1 MVVTAQS
8 PGSLTNST
16 STHNSEAIQQQVE
29 SAAPSTAPRISPLA
43 SAAAVSER
51 SASRRFIVGSACL
64 CISALAA
71 VALSLNPGE
80 QPSRLIALMVAVTGC
95 AVVLGELLVGWILRP
110 RKHSHFSIL
119 ALVGCAVVIAGSV
132 MQTLLQ
138 AGPVVDALLVLAP
151 ALAAATLCFGNG
163 FSMLGLAAARG
174 DDEYLFARSTG
185 LLAAAQSAA
194 EIALGA
200 RIALKPGDIVPVD
213 GRIELGSVAV
223 DERVFTTVP
232 LFRIRDEQE
241 IVYAGSEVLA
251 GSAEMLALSTR
262 KDACLSQL
270 QTVIAPIAQQSESS
284 LEQED
289 ARASRWTALALLF
302 TSVAAAIYWDERS
315 TDYTIV
321 LVAAGVIAMIGSLCQ
336 VGEYLYGQRRSIVRR
351 WLLRGFLLAQ
361 PTSCKEL
368 ARITRVESDPS
379 RFGASTLVTAVA
391 LDVLDDRLST
401 AALCDLL
408 ASLLGRAEDRIL
420 AAAGEYCRRHSPKLS
435 VERVLEL
442 REYAGRGISGTVHGV
457 ELSVG
462 EEDFLVE
469 RGIMVQPTEGRT
481 QDSAHERLVLV
492 AIDDDV
498 VARFHVSI
506 DQEGVIGAHEP
517 RDWSGGVIAVQSSG
531 AARELGEETLLI
543 RGNESDLIGQTAQRE
558 VTLFSPEEG
567 SIRRTTVV
575 AFTPALA
582 ALDTL
587 LAECR
592 AHVRAVDRLR
602 LLVGIGGLMTVAAAF
617 GGVATPALPLAW
629 VLLAGASVRLSQ
641 RAG

>member
-1 MVVTAQS
+1 M
-8 PGSLTNST
+8 G
-16 STHNSEAIQQQVE
+16 
-29 SAAPSTAPRISPLA
+29 
-43 SAAAVSER
+43 
-51 SASRRFIVGSACL
+51 
-64 CISALAA
+64 
-71 VALSLNPGE
+71 
-80 QPSRLIALMVAVTGC
+80 
-95 AVVLGELLVGWILRP
+95 
-110 RKHSHFSIL
+110 
-119 ALVGCAVVIAGSV
+119 
-132 MQTLLQ
+132 TLLQ
-138 AGPVVDALLVLAP
+138 TGPVVDVLLVLAP

-163 FSMLGLAAARG
+163 FSMLGLAAARS
-174 DDEYLFARSTG
+174 DDEYLYARPGDSIST
-185 LLAAAQSAA
+185 AQFS
-194 EIALGA
+194 ETALGA
-200 RIALKPGDIVPVD
+200 HVDLKAGDIVPAD

-223 DERVFTTVP
+223 DERAFTTVP

-241 IVYAGSEVLA
+241 ILYAGSQVLA
-251 GSAEMLALSTR
+251 GSAQMVTLSTR

-302 TSVAAAIYWDERS
+302 VSVAAAIYWDERS
-315 TDYTIV
+315 TGYTSV
-321 LVAAGVIAMIGSLCQ
+321 LIAAGVIAMIGSLCQ
-336 VGEYLYGQRRSIVRR
+336 VGEFLYGQRRSIVRT

-361 PTSCKEL
+361 PNSCKEL
-368 ARITRVESDPS
+368 ARITRVEADPS
-379 RFGASTLVTAVA
+379 RFGENTLITAVS

-469 RGIMVQPTEGRT
+469 RGIMVQPTEGGS
-481 QDSAHERLVLV
+481 QESSHEKLVLV

-498 VARFHVSI
+498 VARFHVST
-506 DQEGVIGAHEP
+506 DQEGVIGVDEP
-517 RDWSGGVIAVQSSG
+517 RDWSGGVVAVQSSG
-531 AARELGEETLLI
+531 VSRELGEETLLV

-567 SIRRTTVV
+567 SIHRTTIV

-582 ALDTL
+582 GLDAL

-592 AHVRAVDRLR
+592 GHIRAVDRLR

-629 VLLAGASVRLSQ
+629 VLLAGVSVRLSQ